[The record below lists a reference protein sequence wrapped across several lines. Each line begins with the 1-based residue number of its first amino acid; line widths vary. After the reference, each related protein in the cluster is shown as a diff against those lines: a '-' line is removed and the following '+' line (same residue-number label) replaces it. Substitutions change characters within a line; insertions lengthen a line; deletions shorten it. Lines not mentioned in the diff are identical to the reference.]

1 MRCFGLVFL
10 KLTQQLLFLTQQPLT
25 MIYLSLHFYKLV
37 FCLTRLDATSAKVLW
52 KPRLAKFKSLYLKKK
67 KKAVCTSCLL
77 SLESY
82 KFRVRF
88 ITNALSANL
97 AIVGCI

>member
-1 MRCFGLVFL
+1 
-10 KLTQQLLFLTQQPLT
+10 

-67 KKAVCTSCLL
+67 KGGLYFTSVIIGIL
-77 SLESY
+77 
-82 KFRVRF
+82 
-88 ITNALSANL
+88 
-97 AIVGCI
+97 